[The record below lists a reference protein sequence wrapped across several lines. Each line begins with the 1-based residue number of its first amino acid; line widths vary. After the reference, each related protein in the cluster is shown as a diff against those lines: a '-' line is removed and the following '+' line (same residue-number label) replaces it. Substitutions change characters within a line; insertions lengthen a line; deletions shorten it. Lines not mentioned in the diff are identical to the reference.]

1 MQDRE
6 TLGQQIYDNQI
17 KYAGQKTQ
25 TIRETTDEMGKKY
38 MEELLSCAKS
48 NLAKHNKDFYIL
60 EIIEADPILDS
71 VMKVHF
77 QARWTR
83 PNPEW
88 GLSLYKVEADTG
100 ELRYL
105 WGLPR
110 QHEAYI
116 MMQNPDGWEGKT
128 IQDIQDFITGMLL

>member
-1 MQDRE
+1 MRV
-6 TLGQQIYDNQI
+6 N
-17 KYAGQKTQ
+17 
-25 TIRETTDEMGKKY
+25 
-38 MEELLSCAKS
+38 
-48 NLAKHNKDFYIL
+48 IL